1 MTYLKDEETAED
13 AAHKEET
20 VVTKCEDGDT
30 TKIDTLRSET
40 FAGRNF
46 RGLKKPRNFCI
57 SREKTFADGPF
68 KDISRE

>member
-30 TKIDTLRSET
+30 TKIDTRKEETVIMSESSQEEVKRS
-40 FAGRNF
+40 GRN
-46 RGLKKPRNFCI
+46 RQPH
-57 SREKTFADGPF
+57 
-68 KDISRE
+68 